1 MTDDQLKQ
9 SREEN
14 NRSKQIDI
22 QLQILDKIEQLD
34 RANADQTI
42 VENLRQHLHK
52 EEEDQQ
58 QHSSVIQ
65 SSAEELHRSDRSQVL
80 PTVSKISDSSL
91 TSVTLEKTKSLDIVF
106 ATSQIIDS
114 KKHQSHIVVPS
125 TDAKKLY
132 QELEKIRYS
141 IDSALENLQTPSDST
156 ENKTDTVN

>member
-1 MTDDQLKQ
+1 MKQ

-65 SSAEELHRSDRSQVL
+65 SSAEELHRPDRSQVL

-132 QELEKIRYS
+132 HELEKIRYS

>member
-1 MTDDQLKQ
+1 LKQ

-52 EEEDQQ
+52 EEEDQQQQ

-132 QELEKIRYS
+132 HELEKIRYS